1 MTGVLFNEALGTID
15 HIWQLNQNHSIE
27 VVEAKL
33 TFPLTSVR
41 HKRERASARSSFRR
55 GAEL

>member
-1 MTGVLFNEALGTID
+1 MKPRTID

-41 HKRERASARSSFRR
+41 QKRERASARSSFRR